1 MNIWSKFQRANCL
14 PDNCGCEFVQLDA
27 LIAQPSAFWSSSF
40 HLIFAV
46 ILYFSVKEKSQ
57 SLKLWVLSLM
67 ILGLSSHF
75 AHGSFLEFGMAMD
88 FAGIVL
94 ILSFFPLYK
103 WLTKW
108 VSSTSH
114 FVLFLLIYQIG
125 LWMTFYSMNKWI
137 KVGVCVVIF
146 VVAIGELLQAEGK
159 AFWKARYLHLA
170 LGTLMVSFALF
181 MIDEFRII
189 CDPHSWL
196 TGHTVWHLGTALTLF
211 FYGKWRFRVSAAI

>member
-1 MNIWSKFQRANCL
+1 MNIWSTFKRANCL

-40 HLIFAV
+40 HLLFAV

-57 SLKLWVLSLM
+57 SLKLWVFSLI

-108 VSSTSH
+108 VSSTFH
-114 FVLFLLIYQIG
+114 FVLLLLIYQIG
-125 LWMTFYSMNKWI
+125 LWMTFYSMNKWV

-146 VVAIGELLQAEGK
+146 VVAIVELLQAEGK
-159 AFWKARYLHLA
+159 AFWKAKYLHWA
-170 LGTLMVSFALF
+170 LGTILVSFGLF
-181 MIDEFRII
+181 MIDELRII

-211 FYGKWRFRVSAAI
+211 FYGKWRFRVSPAI